1 MNVPQFMGILILQCS
16 GVFSAKAC
24 GIRYMKKRL
33 MVMVE
38 YGVAHLP
45 HSIIICW
52 LITVIGLRV
61 FVEVVIRIGQMW
73 KRWTYVIM

>member
-1 MNVPQFMGILILQCS
+1 MNVPHFMGILILQCS

-33 MVMVE
+33 MG
-38 YGVAHLP
+38 YGGIWGGSPATFHHNLLAH
-45 HSIIICW
+45 HSNR
-52 LITVIGLRV
+52 LRV